1 VRRAHFNLL
10 RPVCIACRAAGREA
24 LPLTLGTV
32 ARAEGD
38 ELIEAIMLCPEPRCR
53 REHPIVD
60 GIPIIVG
67 DLAGWAS
74 HQLHAVLRR
83 TDLSAAIESL
93 LADAAGPGTEL
104 DRERSNL
111 SNYGRSHWGDLDA
124 EEPLAP
130 GDGFAALLE
139 NALAILPDPAA
150 VSGPWIDLGCATGRG
165 TLELT
170 RRTGGLAVGV
180 DLSFAMLRVA
190 ERVRREGVA
199 GYPQRRGGLVYDRRD
214 FDVARAPT
222 EDISLWCCD
231 VAALPFADATFG
243 GALSLNV
250 LDCVASPLGHLTE
263 LGRVLAPGSSAALST
278 PYDWSAAATA
288 APSWI
293 GGHSQRSESHGS
305 SEAALR
311 WLLAPGAP
319 AGIDTGLV
327 ITAERERVGW
337 RFPTY
342 DRSRIEYDVH
352 LVALA
357 RTGARGAPGAQPVAA
372 SAPT

>member
-1 VRRAHFNLL
+1 VRRAHFDLL
-10 RPVCIACRAAGREA
+10 RPICIACRAAGREA

-38 ELIEAIMLCPEPRCR
+38 DLIEGIMLCPEPRCR
-53 REHPIVD
+53 REHPIID
-60 GIPIIVG
+60 GIPIVVT
-67 DLAGWAS
+67 DLASWAA

-83 TDLSAAIESL
+83 TDLSAELESL
-93 LADAAGPGTEL
+93 LGDASGPGSEL

-111 SNYGRSHWGDLDA
+111 SNYGRSHWGDLDPD
-124 EEPLAP
+124 EPLAP
-130 GDGFAALLE
+130 GDGFAVLLE
-139 NALAILPDPAA
+139 DALTILSELAEGR
-150 VSGPWIDLGCATGRG
+150 GPWIDVGCACGRG
-165 TLELT
+165 TLELA
-170 RRTGGLAVGV
+170 RRTRGPAVGI

-190 ERVRREGVA
+190 ERVRRERLA
-199 GYPQRRGGLVYDRRD
+199 AYPQRRGGLVYDRRELP
-214 FDVARAPT
+214 VAGAPSG
-222 EDISLWCCD
+222 DMSFWCCD
-231 VAALPFADATFG
+231 AAALPFADATFA
-243 GALSLNV
+243 GALSMNV
-250 LDCVASPLGHLTE
+250 LDCVASPLSHLSE
-263 LGRVLAPGSSAALST
+263 LGRVLAPGASAALST

-311 WLLAPGAP
+311 WLLSPGAP
-319 AGIDTGLV
+319 AGVDTGLV
-327 ITAERERVGW
+327 ITAERERVSW

-352 LVALA
+352 LVALTRA
-357 RTGARGAPGAQPVAA
+357 GTQPVAA